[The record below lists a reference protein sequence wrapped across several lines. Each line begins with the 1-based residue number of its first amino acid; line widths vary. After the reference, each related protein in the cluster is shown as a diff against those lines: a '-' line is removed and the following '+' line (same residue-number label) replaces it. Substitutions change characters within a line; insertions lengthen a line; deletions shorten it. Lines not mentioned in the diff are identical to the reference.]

1 MTENQRKT
9 IKDWFQDKQIVNID
23 QWHFF
28 KKLLKI
34 EEIEHEI
41 NRDDLICKAANK
53 KKDKKGQVIFGCLKR
68 QDLSEEKFIV
78 VFLH

>member
-1 MTENQRKT
+1 MFSKSFWR
-9 IKDWFQDKQIVNID
+9 F
-23 QWHFF
+23 
-28 KKLLKI
+28 

-41 NRDDLICKAANK
+41 NRNNLICKAASK
-53 KKDKKGQVIFGCLKR
+53 KKDKKGQMIFGCLKR